1 MVALLGK
8 LIFQIEPITIAVW
21 KSCCHMADNGG
32 AVATA
37 EQTQEEG
44 KAQEETTKSGMFI

>member
-1 MVALLGK
+1 
-8 LIFQIEPITIAVW
+8 
-21 KSCCHMADNGG
+21 MADNGE
-32 AVATA
+32 AVATT